1 MEISENHQTVTLLPS
16 PASIAARYQYKIKW
30 YPKVQT
36 FNIFFPFSSLG
47 QLFWEWALFKVS
59 CVYLWNSSTVT
70 VSVSVNL
77 LYETKVMLFCS
88 NQRLIRS
95 DKPVLSLSGTTFESA
110 KSVKYLGLS
119 FYCEM
124 SWHDHINSIA
134 SKVSKRLDL
143 LRRIGRYVGVDTCK
157 HLHGTI
163 V

>member
-1 MEISENHQTVTLLPS
+1 
-16 PASIAARYQYKIKW
+16 
-30 YPKVQT
+30 
-36 FNIFFPFSSLG
+36 
-47 QLFWEWALFKVS
+47 
-59 CVYLWNSSTVT
+59 
-70 VSVSVNL
+70 
-77 LYETKVMLFCS
+77 MLFCS

-143 LRRIGRYVGVDTCK
+143 LRRIRKYVGVDTCK